1 VRSPA
6 VTPRGSFLIRDRQPR
21 EMTMVELDEQQVV
34 EVSGGRLPM
43 KLYPTSF
50 TGPALYVD
58 GVFWGYL
65 NP

>member
-1 VRSPA
+1 
-6 VTPRGSFLIRDRQPR
+6 
-21 EMTMVELDEQQVV
+21 MTMVELDEQQVV